1 MVFVGALILVNLLL
15 AVINTS
21 FSSTH
26 KVLQAKRAA
35 EMAKKRVKRKATVDE
50 GDFNEEEA

>member
-1 MVFVGALILVNLLL
+1 MVFVGALFLVNLLL